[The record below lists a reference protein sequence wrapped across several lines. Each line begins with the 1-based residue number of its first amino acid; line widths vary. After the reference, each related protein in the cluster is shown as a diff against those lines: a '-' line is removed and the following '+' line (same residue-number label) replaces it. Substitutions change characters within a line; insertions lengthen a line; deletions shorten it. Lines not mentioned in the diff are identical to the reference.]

1 MALTKVRDAVMPAG
15 AVLQVV
21 SDTLTTAASTNSTTY
36 SDTGLSVSITP
47 ISSSS
52 KFVIMSNLGVLSTGL
67 NNAILLRLLRD
78 STEINSGTGGSTYN
92 SHIYGWQ
99 GDQTELYSYSNHFVD
114 SPSTSSAITYKLQ
127 FRMTGTTDT
136 GYINRRAYDAVA
148 GAASSLTVMEIAG

>member
-52 KFVIMSNLGVLSTGL
+52 KFVIMTNLGILSTGL

-78 STEINSGTGGSTYN
+78 STEINSGTGGTTYN
-92 SHIYGWQ
+92 SHI
-99 GDQTELYSYSNHFVD
+99 
-114 SPSTSSAITYKLQ
+114 
-127 FRMTGTTDT
+127 TDGRVT
-136 GYINRRAYDAVA
+136 QLNI
-148 GAASSLTVMEIAG
+148 